1 MKRVLR
7 VFALTAMS
15 LTAFAQITLTQA
27 NVPLVGETSDSYS
40 ASAVTFDPTATGGNA
55 NWNIT
60 SYTFSD
66 DEYLSTYV
74 TPGST
79 PFAAEF
85 PTANLATSQGV
96 DPDFTYTYFRS
107 AGNGLYLLGIA
118 SDAGGTEIILV
129 PDNEVLVL
137 PFPMTMGTGWSSV
150 YSLTFE
156 AVPGFSVTNVDSSRI
171 EIQAW
176 GTMTTPMWT
185 ESCLKALDHSHNTS
199 YLNGQQQG
207 PTTEMWS
214 YVWFTSNPSR
224 TVDFDN
230 QSATNPNYTNGELS
244 YSVNGTTDTPAPR
257 GPVAESFK
265 LSQNYPNPFNPT
277 TSLPIE
283 LAKSG
288 KIEVTIY
295 NEVGQ
300 IVSHMEKEFTAGQHS
315 LPIDGSAWSS
325 GSYFAKVMAGNE
337 TQSTRMV
344 LVK

>member
-1 MKRVLR
+1 MRMLLR
-7 VFALTAMS
+7 VFGLVAMT

-27 NVPLVGETSDSYS
+27 NTPAIGQSSNSYS
-40 ASAVTFDPTATGGNA
+40 ASAVTFDPSATGGNQ
-55 NWNIT
+55 NWNVT
-60 SYTFSD
+60 SYSYSD
-66 DEYLSTYV
+66 DGFDATYV
-74 TPGST
+74 APGST
-79 PFAAEF
+79 PYAAEY
-85 PTANLATSQGV
+85 PTANLATVQGV
-96 DPDFTYTYFRS
+96 DPDLSYTFFRLAS
-107 AGNGLYLLGIA
+107 NGLYLLGIV
-118 SDAGGTEIILV
+118 SVTGGQEFVLA
-129 PDNEVLVL
+129 PDNEVLII

-150 YSLTFE
+150 YRITLE
-156 AVPGFSVTNVDSSRI
+156 PVPGFSVATVDSSRI
-171 EIQAW
+171 EVQAW

-185 ESCLKALDHSHNTS
+185 ESCLKALDHSYNTS

-230 QSATNPNYTNGELS
+230 QDATGPDFTDGELS
-244 YSVNGTTDTPAPR
+244 YSAEGTTDTPAPR
-257 GPVAESFK
+257 GPVSESFK
-265 LSQNYPNPFNPT
+265 LSQNYPNPFNPST
-277 TSLPIE
+277 TLPIE

-288 KIEVTIY
+288 KVEVTIY

-300 IVSHMEKEFTAGQHS
+300 VVSHMEQDLTAGQHS

-337 TQSTRMV
+337 VQSTRMV